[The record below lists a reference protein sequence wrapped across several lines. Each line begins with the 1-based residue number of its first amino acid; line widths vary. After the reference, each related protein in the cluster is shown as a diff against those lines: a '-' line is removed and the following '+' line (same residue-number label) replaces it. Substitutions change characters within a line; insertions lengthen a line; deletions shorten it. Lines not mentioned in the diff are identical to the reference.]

1 MFIFIYQSNK
11 KNHFFNDVIMF
22 RNIFSVIIGLL
33 VSLAEIL
40 YAIKWIKKWFVTIQF
55 IPLKKLQNVFIYAPP
70 EFFITLFFFYIIS
83 ALIGGVT
90 TAFFVQNAK
99 KAYALLTGFIL
110 FIIAFIHIFLYTLP
124 LWFKIIILPI
134 FFPFSYLGGEFI
146 EFLQRKKWIN

>member
-1 MFIFIYQSNK
+1 
-11 KNHFFNDVIMF
+11 MF
-22 RNIFSVIIGLL
+22 RNIISVIIGLL

-55 IPLKKLQNVFIYAPP
+55 IPLKKLQDVFIYAPH
-70 EFFITLFFFYIIS
+70 EFFITLFFFYVFGT
-83 ALIGGVT
+83 LLGGMT

-110 FIIAFIHIFLYTLP
+110 FIIAFIHIFLCTLP